1 MLLPA
6 SSEFVA
12 ICRAQ
17 VTLLTQGLGASLS
30 VVYLTQQS
38 SEGADTEL
46 IPVVAHPESAA
57 NWVGQN
63 GLSLM
68 FLHQGVR
75 PPSRRLLSGTPPP
88 EDWRELESLESTE
101 VPPRFDPEFPSEG
114 SEDGARITASFT
126 PGPDLSP
133 EPDLSPG
140 PNYRLPRGDD
150 SSRNKPP
157 IAPPAYTT
165 ANPTDLS
172 AQHQL
177 VLPLMHEQAVL
188 GLLVTGRDDRD
199 WTPWE
204 QSEIEQVAK
213 TLALACVLDQRYQWL
228 EQNQQRQRLL
238 RAQQHDATDNLL
250 HQFRNSITA
259 LQTFGKLVLKRLL
272 PGDPQHN
279 ITSSIVRE
287 TARLQELAQQLEA
300 VHEID
305 VEMTVTP
312 ALGSATPALS
322 NSVTHSVEP
331 PDIGNTDTIT
341 VPALPVGLLP
351 PVPLGAVQV
360 ADVLHP
366 LLASA
371 QAIAQDRQLT
381 LHTQIAP
388 GIPAVWANAP
398 ALREVLNNLIENA
411 LKYTPSGGQVWV
423 KARQLPQLLPPGE
436 EQDEDWVEI
445 TVSDTG
451 PGIPPQDL
459 ARLFERHY
467 RGVQAET
474 EIPGTGLGLAI
485 AKSLLDQMHGEI
497 DVVSPAPAPFRR
509 PGLGTGSLFLVR
521 LEVCESPTDL
531 ADLQPLTTTA
541 ELDPS

>member
-1 MLLPA
+1 MLLPV

-17 VTLLTQGLGASLS
+17 VSLLTQGLGASLS
-30 VVYLTQQS
+30 VVYLTQQR
-38 SEGADTEL
+38 SEGANTEL
-46 IPVVAHPESAA
+46 IPVVAYPETAV
-57 NWVGQN
+57 NWAGQD

-68 FLHQGVR
+68 FLNRGVR
-75 PPSRRLLSGTPPP
+75 DPSRRLLTGVPP
-88 EDWRELESLESTE
+88 EDGRGLESPDSTELPLGSTPESTW
-101 VPPRFDPEFPSEG
+101 
-114 SEDGARITASFT
+114 EDGAQIT
-126 PGPDLSP
+126 PGLTAELSP
-133 EPDLSPG
+133 EPGYGVPPSYGVP
-140 PNYRLPRGDD
+140 GDD
-150 SSRNKPP
+150 PAIASS
-157 IAPPAYTT
+157 AYTT
-165 ANPTDLS
+165 NPTDLS

-188 GLLVTGRDDRD
+188 GLLVTGRNDRD

-204 QSEIEQVAK
+204 QAEIEQVAN

-305 VEMTVTP
+305 IEMTVAP
-312 ALGSATPALS
+312 ALGSATPVLS
-322 NSVTHSVEP
+322 SNISDTSTPDRSEPSSRVTHSAEP
-331 PDIGNTDTIT
+331 HNPGNADAIT
-341 VPALPVGLLP
+341 VPAQPVGLLP

-360 ADVLHP
+360 AAVLHP

-371 QAIAQDRQLT
+371 QAIAQDRQLM
-381 LHTQIAP
+381 LHTQIDPAM
-388 GIPAVWANAP
+388 PAVWANAP
-398 ALREVLNNLIENA
+398 ALHEVLNNLIENA

-423 KARQLPQLLPPGE
+423 QARQLPQLLTSDE
-436 EQDEDWVEI
+436 DKDEDWVEI
-445 TVSDTG
+445 IVSDTG

-467 RGVQAET
+467 RGVQAQT

-497 DVVSPAPAPFRR
+497 DVVSPAPAPFII
-509 PGLGTGSLFLVR
+509 PGLGAGTLFLVR
-521 LEVCESPTDL
+521 LEVCEHPTDL
-531 ADLQPLTTTA
+531 KSLPATA
-541 ELDPS
+541 ELNLN